1 MSSTPLQVPDNS
13 DDISKYSQGYDIS
26 VTANNLVRVM
36 TGTYCRPVFG
46 VYPHVGVWIAT
57 GVGLL
62 LKRQQVHPLPRP
74 RRWCLW
80 KLCYF

>member
-1 MSSTPLQVPDNS
+1 VSSTPLQVPDNS

-36 TGTYCRPVFG
+36 TGTYCRPVLGF
-46 VYPHVGVWIAT
+46 YPHVGVC
-57 GVGLL
+57 LL
-62 LKRQQVHPLPRP
+62 LKSQQVHPLLRP